1 MAIQNRRGK
10 YSDFDPEKM
19 VPGEWATVLSG
30 DPNAGDGKSIY
41 HCFSAGNVKRMATYE
56 DMEDNINKATDDIR
70 NEFLEDINNATQS
83 ANTAATSANQA
94 AQTAQKAAQ
103 DAQNAAESIEGAVE
117 GTIINDQTP
126 SNVTAFSGKYVDD
139 TFLKKTGDATNTTVK
154 FAPPDK
160 EQDLVSGE
168 TSGTLFGKIVK
179 KLSVIKAAIG
189 TLSSLT
195 TTNKSSLVGAVNE
208 LNSALVDIE
217 TTNLKRYYYQGPSGT
232 WKSFN
237 MVLPADVSTYAYLPF
252 LVVIGSGIYALNV
265 NGGAAGSSLTETGIT
280 IARIIGSEITVNS
293 IKEGS
298 RVRIKFMVSETTNA
312 PVSVVCLRQGITIAD
327 VNFAQS

>member
-1 MAIQNRRGK
+1 MAIQNRRGN

-154 FAPPDK
+154 FAPPDE

-168 TSGTLFGKIVK
+168 KSGTLFGKIVK

-195 TTNKSSLVGAVNE
+195 TTNKSSLVDAVNE
-208 LNSALVDIE
+208 LNSALISKARVINTSWGTSIKIPNVSA
-217 TTNLKRYYYQGPSGT
+217 TTYPHGLLINGQT
-232 WKSFN
+232 
-237 MVLPADVSTYAYLPF
+237 TIYLIW
-252 LVVIGSGIYALNV
+252 V
-265 NGGAAGSSLTETGIT
+265 AG
-280 IARIIGSEITVNS
+280 IIGELELNKHAIYGNDDPN
-293 IKEGS
+293 
-298 RVRIKFMVSETTNA
+298 IKF
-312 PVSVVCLRQGITIAD
+312 SVDPITGEVTVTSADKNLRAFLYIG
-327 VNFAQS
+327 F

>member
-1 MAIQNRRGK
+1 MAIQERRGN

-30 DPNAGDGKSIY
+30 DPNASDGKSIY

-70 NEFLEDINNATQS
+70 NEFLEGINNATQS
-83 ANTAATSANQA
+83 ASAAAAYANRA
-94 AQTAQKAAQ
+94 AQSAQQATE
-103 DAQNAAESIEGAVE
+103 DAQEVTNAIEGAVE

-126 SNVTAFSGKYVDD
+126 SEVTAFSGEHIKN
-139 TFLKKTGDATNTTVK
+139 TFLKKTGDATDTTVK
-154 FAPPDK
+154 FAPPNE

-208 LNSALVDIE
+208 LNSALADFRNAEALHTETITEAKSYTLEKSIADYKLIE
-217 TTNLKRYYYQGPSGT
+217 IIMQYGSTNWITTRLFR
-232 WKSFN
+232 
-237 MVLPADVSTYAYLPF
+237 VSTLSQFPNIMDSAKTSLLECYYNMY
-252 LVVIGSGIYALNV
+252 ISEKSLNV
-265 NGGAAGSSLTETGIT
+265 GAISNNTRILIRGI
-280 IARIIGSEITVNS
+280 
-293 IKEGS
+293 K
-298 RVRIKFMVSETTNA
+298 
-312 PVSVVCLRQGITIAD
+312 
-327 VNFAQS
+327 

>member
-1 MAIQNRRGK
+1 MAIQNRRGN

-30 DPNAGDGKSIY
+30 DPNASDGKSIY

-83 ANTAATSANQA
+83 ANTAASSANQA
-94 AQTAQKAAQ
+94 AQTAQQAAQ

-154 FAPPDK
+154 FAPPNE
-160 EQDLVSGE
+160 EQDLASGE

-208 LNSALVDIE
+208 LNSALADIV
-217 TTNLKRYYYQGPSGT
+217 TPKAFSDWGLTNPGNQNTR
-232 WKSFN
+232 F
-237 MVLPADVSTYAYLPF
+237 
-252 LVVIGSGIYALNV
+252 
-265 NGGAAGSSLTETGIT
+265 
-280 IARIIGSEITVNS
+280 
-293 IKEGS
+293 
-298 RVRIKFMVSETTNA
+298 TNA
-312 PVSVVCLRQGITIAD
+312 EAKNIDELIFVLQGTHNDEVAYEYVHIKTPFQMMQDAYYWANTTAGKLEIYYSSTSGMVDVRQLPLALRQILY
-327 VNFAQS
+327 VKY